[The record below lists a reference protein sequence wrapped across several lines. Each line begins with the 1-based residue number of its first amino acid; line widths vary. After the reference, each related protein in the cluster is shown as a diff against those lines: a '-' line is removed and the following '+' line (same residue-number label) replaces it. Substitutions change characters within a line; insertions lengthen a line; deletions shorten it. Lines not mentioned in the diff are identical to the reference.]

1 MIALTAILRAKSG
14 EEERLRELLMDV
26 FAQVER
32 DEPGTAAYFIGH
44 DPDEPTVFT
53 TYERYV
59 DRAAMDA
66 HNTSP
71 AVKAF
76 FEVATDV
83 LDGAAVIHVT
93 EEIAAKG

>member
-26 FAQVER
+26 FAQADR
-32 DEPGTAAYFIGH
+32 HEPGTAAYFIGR

-66 HNTSP
+66 HNASP
-71 AVKAF
+71 AVTAF
-76 FEVATDV
+76 FDVATDV
-83 LDGAAVIHVT
+83 LDGAAVIRVT
-93 EEIAAKG
+93 EEIAAKT

>member
-1 MIALTAILRAKSG
+1 MIALTAILRAKAG
-14 EEERLRELLMDV
+14 EESRLQRLLTDV

-32 DEPGTAAYFIGH
+32 DEPGTVAYFIGR
-44 DPDEPTVFT
+44 DPDEPSVFT

-66 HNTSP
+66 HNASP
-71 AVKAF
+71 AVQAF
-76 FEVATDV
+76 FDVATDV
-83 LDGAAVIHVT
+83 LDGAAVIRVT